1 MNRNL
6 HTPYVLNGVMSNEF
20 ELLSRLSSDKGA
32 SRDLSATADLVI
44 KNFLALHFHGLT
56 QRSGALVNSLAV
68 V

>member
-1 MNRNL
+1 
-6 HTPYVLNGVMSNEF
+6 MSNEF

-32 SRDLSATADLVI
+32 SRDLSATADIVI

-56 QRSGALVNSLAV
+56 QSSGALVNSLAV